1 MTGLPT
7 MNNDLM
13 REVEEILSFKA
24 EEAGVRLDA
33 FVAQSAEISRS
44 QAQRLIEAGSVTIDG
59 KIAAKNSKLRCGDIV
74 EIAMPENED
83 CEALPENIPLDVRY
97 EDDDIIIVN
106 KPCGM
111 VVHPAPGH
119 THGTLVNALMYHCG
133 DSLSGIGGVNRPGIV
148 HRIDRDT
155 SGLICA
161 AKNDKAHLSLA
172 AQLQDH
178 SMHREYRML
187 AVGGFREDSGTID
200 APVGRHPI
208 DRKKMAVIK
217 QADKKARN
225 AVTHWQVL
233 ERFSGFTY
241 VQAVLETGRT
251 HQIRVHMAYIGHP
264 LMGDTVYGGG
274 HTTFEKHNAQL
285 LDGQMLHATALIL
298 EHPVT
303 GEKMRFESE
312 LPDNFVAV
320 LEKLRRM
327 QQ

>member
-1 MTGLPT
+1 
-7 MNNDLM
+7 MNNGVM

>member
-1 MTGLPT
+1 
-7 MNNDLM
+7 MNNDIM
-13 REVEEILSFKA
+13 REIEEVLSFKA

-74 EIAMPENED
+74 EITMPENED

-187 AVGGFREDSGTID
+187 AVGGFRDDNGTID